1 MTNISNHAIIRVSK
15 GKKETIMK
23 TLKEFKSAI
32 KVGTKLKVTT
42 YWFGKPETAI
52 RTVVKAQT
60 NNFATSFTR
69 ENGEFIDGSWM
80 DYPKAKDCKIHDN
93 VMEVLTTKSV
103 FDYGDEIVT
112 TIHPRCGL
120 GEGETWIKF
129 ELI

>member
-1 MTNISNHAIIRVSK
+1 
-15 GKKETIMK
+15 MK
-23 TLKEFKSAI
+23 NLSQFKQAI

-42 YWFGKPETAI
+42 FWFGKPETTI

-69 ENGEFIDGSWM
+69 PNGEFIDSSWM

-103 FDYGDEIVT
+103 YDYGDEIVT

>member
-1 MTNISNHAIIRVSK
+1 MTNRLNRDIIRVSK
-15 GKKETIMK
+15 GKKESIMK
-23 TLKEFKSAI
+23 TLKEFKQAI

-42 YWFGKPETAI
+42 FWFGKPETTI
-52 RTVVKAQT
+52 RTVTKAQG
-60 NNFATSFTR
+60 NGFKTSFTR
-69 ENGEFIDGSWM
+69 PNGEFIDGSWM
-80 DYPKAKDCKIHDN
+80 DYPKAKDCKVIGN
-93 VMEVLTTKSV
+93 TLEVLTTKSV

>member
-1 MTNISNHAIIRVSK
+1 MKNLSQF
-15 GKKETIMK
+15 KK
-23 TLKEFKSAI
+23 AI
-32 KVGTKLKVTT
+32 KIGTQLKVTT
-42 YWFGKPETAI
+42 FWFGKPETTI

-60 NNFATSFTR
+60 NSFATSFTR
-69 ENGEFIDGSWM
+69 ENGELIDSSWM
-80 DYPKAKDCKIHDN
+80 DYPKAKDCKIYDN

-103 FDYGDEIVT
+103 YDYGDEIVE